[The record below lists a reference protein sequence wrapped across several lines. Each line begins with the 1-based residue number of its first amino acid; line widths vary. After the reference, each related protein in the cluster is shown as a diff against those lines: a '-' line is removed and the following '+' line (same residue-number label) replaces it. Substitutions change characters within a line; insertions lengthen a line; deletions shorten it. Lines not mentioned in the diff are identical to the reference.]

1 MDSTLKNVAVILII
15 FTLAFVAYYFFIQKD
30 NAATSLDSG
39 SLNQD
44 LFADVQRYI
53 GRREVL
59 DKVKLDTALFQDGR
73 FNNLVDYTPVE
84 PVSPSQ
90 GRANPFDDV

>member
-1 MDSTLKNVAVILII
+1 MDSTLKNIAVILII

-30 NAATSLDSG
+30 SDALSLDSG

-59 DKVKLDTALFQDGR
+59 DRVKLDTAIFQDER
-73 FNNLVDYTPVE
+73 FNNMVDYTPVE
-84 PVSPSQ
+84 PVKPPQ
-90 GRANPFDDV
+90 GRTNPFDEV